1 MKSCAVAMLSLLLS
15 LTDTH
20 IHSHI
25 CAMSPLVDF
34 PLSGVSLSLSTEPTH
49 AAERWQQHTD
59 VCVTA
64 SLSPFASFWL
74 LQQTSCTL
82 QVFIS
87 MHSYDCIL
95 HFSFG
100 ICFSVRFCK
109 ADNGWTTYPSGRVQK
124 MKNILGHCLV
134 ITYWIHHFKTVQ
146 YVQYADELDQL
157 MKTLILLMQFQKLYC
172 FARSLTSSLLF
183 SVHQNELNITK
194 STIQVTSCK
203 VCLSYE
209 HCIPQ

>member
-1 MKSCAVAMLSLLLS
+1 MLSLLLS

-82 QVFIS
+82 QVFTS
-87 MHSYDCIL
+87 MHSCDCVL

-124 MKNILGHCLV
+124 MMNILGHSLV

-157 MKTLILLMQFQKLYC
+157 MKTVIFINAVPK
-172 FARSLTSSLLF
+172 TVLF
-183 SVHQNELNITK
+183 
-194 STIQVTSCK
+194 CK
-203 VCLSYE
+203 ISNKQLVVFSPSKWTEYNQIHNTGHFL
-209 HCIPQ
+209 